1 MTDLLIRRFVADYE
15 QTDNPKVRERYGM
28 LSGMVGIGCNL
39 LLFSFKLM
47 AGTMSG
53 AISIIA
59 DAFNNLSDAGSSI
72 VTLIGFK
79 MAGKPPD
86 PAHPF
91 GHGRIEYLA
100 GLFIAMA
107 IVLVSVELFRSSIE
121 KILSPEATVV
131 NFISIGILITSILA
145 KFWLAFF
152 YKKIGTRIG
161 SSAIA
166 AATADSV
173 SDCVATTVVL
183 LGLGIHYFTGLHI
196 DGYAGMGVALFIFYT
211 GVITA
216 KETLQPLLGQPP
228 QREYI
233 EKIEQKVLAYPNII
247 GMHDLMV
254 HDYGPGRMFISLHAE
269 VPASMDVLCAHE
281 LIDQI
286 EMDLRKVLH
295 CDVTI
300 HMDPIILDDPRLLLI
315 RGQVETA
322 VSKVDA
328 ACSMHDFR
336 MTSSHGGF
344 NLIFDVVIPGHLTYT
359 HQEIKAMIASDLTRV
374 DQRYNAVIKID
385 YAYL

>member
-1 MTDLLIRRFVADYE
+1 MTDLLIRRFVAGYE
-15 QTDNPKVRERYGM
+15 RTDEPKVRERYGM
-28 LSGMVGIGCNL
+28 LSGVVGIGCNL
-39 LLFSFKLM
+39 ILFFFKLM
-47 AGTMSG
+47 VGMMSG

-100 GLFIAMA
+100 GLFIAMV
-107 IVLVSVELFRSSIE
+107 IILVSVELFRSSIQ
-121 KILSPEATVV
+121 KILLPETMIISFV
-131 NFISIGILITSILA
+131 SIGVLIASILV
-145 KFWLAFF
+145 KLWLALF

-173 SDCVATTVVL
+173 SDCAATTVVL
-183 LGLGIHYFTGLHI
+183 LGLGIHYFTGIHI

-211 GVITA
+211 GIITA

-228 QREYI
+228 KREYI
-233 EKIEQKVLAYPNII
+233 EKIEQKVLKYPNII
-247 GMHDLMV
+247 GMHDLVV
-254 HDYGPGRMFISLHAE
+254 HDYGPGRTFISLHVE
-269 VPASMDVLCAHE
+269 VPATMDVLCAHE

-286 EMDLRKVLH
+286 EVDLRKIMH

-315 RGQVETA
+315 REQIETS

-344 NLIFDVVIPGHLTYT
+344 NLIFDVVIPAHLTYT
-359 HQEIKAMIASDLTRV
+359 HQEVKSMIASDLAEI